1 MKIVNN
7 GSILRIFNDDLIVT
21 DTIPTGTYKIN
32 FSNMSGY
39 SLVKTKNFKHDTKV
53 YGNHLTLVDKILS
66 RYEYAERNFGVM
78 LRGRKGTGKSMTARI
93 ISERL
98 LDKDIPTII
107 VSENTP
113 GICEF
118 LQSIEQPVFV
128 VIDEFEKIFISD
140 GDVDEQIQFLS
151 LFDGYHSNKHFYLIS
166 INDYDKLNSY
176 FKGRTGRFYYDIKFG
191 KMTMSEISD
200 YITDTVESQYIKPNL
215 VPLLY
220 RLGTNYDQLGSIAQE
235 LNLGESIED
244 ILQYLNLGLD
254 ERRRETYTATFTF
267 DKGHT
272 MQKEIEMDVLHPL
285 PKLWLSQTNYIKGKN
300 VNYDFEVHLP
310 PEAYEFGEQDI
321 QIDLS
326 KVSLFVDDN
335 EECKDEGRYVYGR
348 VTELKAITLTPY
360 TRKII
365 N

>member
-39 SLVKTKNFKHDTKV
+39 SLVKTKNFKHDKKV
-53 YGNHLTLVDKILS
+53 YGNHLALIDKILS

-78 LRGRKGTGKSMTARI
+78 LRGRKGTGKSMTSRI

-128 VIDEFEKIFISD
+128 VIDEFEKIFTFD
-140 GDVDEQIQFLS
+140 NDTDDQVQFLS
-151 LFDGYHSNKHFYLIS
+151 LFDGYHSNNHFYLIS
-166 INDYDKLNSY
+166 INDYSKLNSY
-176 FKGRTGRFYYDIKFG
+176 FKGRTGRFYYDIKFD

-200 YITDTVESQYIKPNL
+200 YIADTVEPQYIKQTL

-220 RLGTNYDQLGSIAQE
+220 RLGTNYDQLGAIAQE

-244 ILQYLNLGLD
+244 ILKHLNLGLD
-254 ERRRETYTATFTF
+254 EDREDAYTVTFEFEGGHHIQRR
-267 DKGHT
+267 
-272 MQKEIEMDVLHPL
+272 ISMDVLDPL
-285 PKLWLSQTNYIKGKN
+285 PKIWCDKTIQIKGKN

-310 PEAYEFGEQDI
+310 PEAYEFNEQDI
-321 QIDLS
+321 RINLS
-326 KVSLFVDDN
+326 KVSSLIDSN
-335 EECKDEGRYVYGR
+335 ENCEDENNFAYGK
-348 VTELKAITLTPY
+348 VTELKSITLTPY